1 MPVPARRNAQRA
13 TGNDTGKRKA
23 EMLRILRRYGLFAG
37 GSALGAVV
45 DYAVTL
51 GAVGLFGLSS
61 AVALGLAMLVS
72 ATGVFFW
79 HEHITFGA
87 AGTRGKS
94 RRYAAF
100 MLWSGVVFALRAAM
114 LLGFQTLGLPL
125 PVALAA
131 AIAIA
136 SIINYML
143 SSWAI
148 FRPRG

>member
-1 MPVPARRNAQRA
+1 MMQTSARR
-13 TGNDTGKRKA
+13 G
-23 EMLRILRRYGLFAG
+23 MLQALRRYGLFAG

-51 GAVGLFGLSS
+51 GAVGLFGLPSTI
-61 AVALGLAMLVS
+61 ALGLAMLVS

-87 AGTRGKS
+87 AGMRGKG
-94 RRYAAF
+94 RRYATF

-114 LLGFQTLGLPL
+114 LLGLQMLGLPL
-125 PVALAA
+125 PVALAV
-131 AIAIA
+131 AIGIA

-143 SSWAI
+143 SSRAI
-148 FRPRG
+148 FRLRG